1 MHINTT
7 LCSYE
12 YAQTIFKWNIIFPQ
26 TKLNKILLFALIRM
40 KLPPIITLV
49 SKDYIV

>member
-12 YAQTIFKWNIIFPQ
+12 YAQTNKWNIIFPQ